1 MGKHEKVFYH
11 IFVRINTAILNQ
23 PITII
28 LADDHSL
35 VRDGIRALL
44 EEESAFEVIGEASNG
59 REAIDLVQQKR
70 PDLLII
76 DIRMPETN
84 GIDAVDEINK
94 QGHPVKSIILS
105 MHDSEEYIL
114 KSVNAG
120 ASGFLLKDTG
130 KAEFIKA
137 INTVVQGG
145 KYFSGDISDVLVKNL
160 LKNSGTKSGLP
171 EISTSESNPFDLTGK
186 EVQILELV
194 LSGLT
199 NKQISEKLNK
209 SKRTVET
216 HRFNLM
222 RKMEVKNLMEL
233 SKKAREYDLVR

>member
-1 MGKHEKVFYH
+1 MGIHAKVFYY
-11 IFVRINTAILNQ
+11 IFVRLNTAILNQ
-23 PITII
+23 PITIV

-44 EEESAFEVIGEASNG
+44 EEETAFEVIGEASNG
-59 REAIDLVQQKR
+59 REAIDMVQQKQ
-70 PDLLII
+70 PNLLII
-76 DIRMPETN
+76 DIRMPEMN
-84 GIDAVDEINK
+84 GIEAVNEINR
-94 QGHPVKSIILS
+94 QDHPVKSIILS

-114 KSVNAG
+114 QSVNAG

-130 KAEFIKA
+130 KSEFIKA

-160 LKNSGTKSGLP
+160 LKTTGTKSDLP
-171 EISTSESNPFDLTGK
+171 EVKTSHGNPFDLTGK

-199 NKQISEKLNK
+199 NKQISEKLNN

-222 RKMEVKNLMEL
+222 RKMEVKNLIEL